1 MKALKEKANG
11 IIFGIFE
18 LIVGLLLLINPAGFT
33 SAIIIM
39 AGIALMVLGLV
50 EIIRYFRTG
59 AVEAAKS
66 QMLVKGLVAVL
77 AGAFCAFWTEWFII
91 TFPVLTI
98 IYGVVILITGMGKI
112 QLTVDMIRLKSKK
125 WFWAAINAAISVICA
140 VVILRAPFAS
150 TAVLWIFTGATLM
163 VEGVFDLITIFTD
176 REAEGKNAV

>member
-1 MKALKEKANG
+1 
-11 IIFGIFE
+11 
-18 LIVGLLLLINPAGFT
+18 
-33 SAIIIM
+33 
-39 AGIALMVLGLV
+39 
-50 EIIRYFRTG
+50 
-59 AVEAAKS
+59 
-66 QMLVKGLVAVL
+66 MLVKGLVAVL

-98 IYGVVILITGMGKI
+98 ICGVVILITGMGKI

-176 REAEGKNAV
+176 REAEGKSAL